1 VELNNQP
8 FPEPK
13 GSTHAYVD
21 HENDLIFPISGTSTL
36 LGFSFFREHKRRK
49 KKKKKKSAC
58 ASSFVRLP
66 SVKKPIELF
75 NKTWKQT
82 FVMFSICYLQPDR
95 PGIWLCHCKLV

>member
-49 KKKKKKSAC
+49 KKKKKNLHAHLH
-58 ASSFVRLP
+58 SFVFLLLKNP
-66 SVKKPIELF
+66 SNSLTRHGSKHL
-75 NKTWKQT
+75 
-82 FVMFSICYLQPDR
+82 
-95 PGIWLCHCKLV
+95 LCSLYVISNLIVLVFGFATAN